1 MNHQSY
7 QEIRYGYQSMKQT
20 LEYIKNNKGWI
31 YASFLDRNDIVFL
44 GCGASYW
51 ASVSGAA
58 IMQKKLGKKIILI
71 KAAEVVMSEDS
82 YKYLYDSPLF
92 IVPSRSGQSKETLLA
107 IEILRKA
114 YPDHRVLSISMF
126 EDNPLIKLS
135 DVALHLPWSE
145 ETSVCSTRS
154 FNNIYFTML
163 LMAMVLKGE
172 ELDEFDR
179 FFAMAESVYHRLDE
193 EAVKIVE
200 AMDSPQ
206 IVTLGAGVQYG
217 AVIAGAYIMVEMAQ
231 WLSSFYQTLEFRHGP
246 IVTAKKGSWIF
257 ISSLNPHNHDLED
270 GLIKEIIAQDA
281 QVVLFGRSEDAL
293 GVINVRTPDFGE
305 QLRGSLFTT
314 FMQLIAYHFSVKL
327 NLNPDKPGELNRYIT
342 Y

>member
-172 ELDEFDR
+172 ELDDFDR

-200 AMDSPQ
+200 AMDCPSNRNVGSRCSIRRCDSRCVYHGRDGPM
-206 IVTLGAGVQYG
+206 
-217 AVIAGAYIMVEMAQ
+217 AVII
-231 WLSSFYQTLEFRHGP
+231 LSDIGIPSRTHRH
-246 IVTAKKGSWIF
+246 
-257 ISSLNPHNHDLED
+257 
-270 GLIKEIIAQDA
+270 
-281 QVVLFGRSEDAL
+281 R
-293 GVINVRTPDFGE
+293 
-305 QLRGSLFTT
+305 
-314 FMQLIAYHFSVKL
+314 
-327 NLNPDKPGELNRYIT
+327 
-342 Y
+342 

>member
-20 LEYIKNNKGWI
+20 YEYILNNKEWI
-31 YASFLDRNDIVFL
+31 FASFLDRNDIVFL

-51 ASVSGAA
+51 ASLSGAA
-58 IMQKKLGKKIILI
+58 IMQKKLGKKITLL
-71 KAAEVVMSEDS
+71 KAADVVMSEDS

-107 IEILRKA
+107 INILKKA
-114 YPDHRVLSISMF
+114 YPDNRVLSITMF
-126 EDNPLIKLS
+126 ENNPLMKIS
-135 DVALHLPWSE
+135 DLPLYLPWSE
-145 ETSVCSTRS
+145 EESVCSTRS

-163 LMAMVLKGE
+163 LMAMILKGE
-172 ELDEFDR
+172 DLDEFER
-179 FFAMAESVYHRLDE
+179 YFAMAESVYHRLDE
-193 EAVKIVE
+193 EAKMIVK
-200 AMDSPQ
+200 AMENPQ

-217 AVIAGAYIMVEMAQ
+217 SVIAGAYILVEMAQ
-231 WLSSFYQTLEFRHGP
+231 WLTSFYQTLEFRHGP

-257 ISSLNPHNHDLED
+257 ISSLNSHNVDLED

-281 QVVLFGRSEDAL
+281 QVVLFGRSQDL
-293 GVINVRTPDFGE
+293 NQVINVRIPEFSDE
-305 QLRGSLFTT
+305 LRGSLFTT
-314 FMQLIAYHFSVKL
+314 FMQLIAYHFSLKL
-327 NLNPDKPGELNRYIT
+327 GLNPDKPGELNRYIT